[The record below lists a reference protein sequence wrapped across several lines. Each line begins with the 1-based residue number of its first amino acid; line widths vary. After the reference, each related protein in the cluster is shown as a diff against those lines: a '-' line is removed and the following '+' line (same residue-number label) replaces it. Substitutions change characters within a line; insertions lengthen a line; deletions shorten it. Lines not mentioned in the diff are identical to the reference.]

1 MGIGTTFSVKA
12 PKLVTFLKEIGIDID
27 SENGVFTERS
37 NITLPSG
44 EKAFFYDDDSMAKHI
59 GKQALYDDEEFGMP
73 RWLHGMAEGDSLV
86 EWFITHLVDVGEE
99 ELIENFID
107 KQYSCIDFCQEA
119 KEIVDRSFPEAKGR
133 EKIKEL
139 DDLIEEAAFLYLSCW
154 GVPDFDYAYVEIKN
168 EQAKIIGMHIAKY
181 KEGNIFNHYETRD
194 RKLLLHKKEILKLQ
208 GNVQK
213 ESLTIIPLEVY
224 IKHGLAKIEIAL
236 CQGKKNYDKRESLKQ
251 EENRRT
257 ISKAMSFKR

>member
-1 MGIGTTFSVKA
+1 MGIGVTFSIKA
-12 PKLVTFLKEIGIDID
+12 PKLVAFLKGIGIDID

-37 NITLPSG
+37 YITLPSG
-44 EKAFFYDDDSMAKHI
+44 DKAFFYDDDSVAKHI

-119 KEIVDRSFPEAKGR
+119 KEIVDRSFPEGKGR

-168 EQAKIIGMHIAKY
+168 GKAAFRVGGGLYDDACEEWCWDSYNEFIELVKEHFPAVIYKRQNGMWVKD
-181 KEGNIFNHYETRD
+181 EN
-194 RKLLLHKKEILKLQ
+194 KKETL
-208 GNVQK
+208 
-213 ESLTIIPLEVY
+213 
-224 IKHGLAKIEIAL
+224 
-236 CQGKKNYDKRESLKQ
+236 
-251 EENRRT
+251 
-257 ISKAMSFKR
+257 